1 MSMSLDRGAELESCV
16 IDKRLAGSLNATAYL
31 AEFSPKKAAER
42 LQREMR
48 QTKNQAELS
57 LLKKRLKFI
66 LTTKKQM
73 VFLKQYSNPGYRDTE
88 LIRNYVRYQQKI
100 HSRINAWSQKN
111 DPHLLCCEYDSFIC
125 EEPGKRAYYQALE
138 YFEFNQPLTELVNGS
153 PVTVVKPPLPHLRYD
168 EMLFHA
174 KRLFYA
180 IGILHELEIVH
191 ADLKPDNLLIVP
203 NTPGCDYRTILRL
216 IDFDAS
222 IIVGEDHPRYLQ
234 FREKHPGEIYHHR
247 GTAGYVSPEHFN
259 GEIPSYESDVFTA
272 SVIAFEML
280 SRSGHPF
287 PLTKEDYRDAV
298 RKGKFRFSEMNGP
311 LSRTAIDALKAGL
324 SYKKE
329 NRPSAAELLEALKT

>member
-1 MSMSLDRGAELESCV
+1 MSTSLNPGAEVESCV
-16 IDKRLAGSLNATAYL
+16 IAERLAGSSNATAYL
-31 AEFSPKKAAER
+31 AEFSPGKAATR
-42 LQREMR
+42 LRREMR

-57 LLKKRLKFI
+57 LLRKRLKFI
-66 LTTKKQM
+66 LTTKKQT

-88 LIRNYVRYQQKI
+88 LIQSYVLYQQEI
-100 HSRINAWSQKN
+100 HNRINTCKQK
-111 DPHLLCCEYDSFIC
+111 DLLCCEYDSFIC

-138 YFEFNQPLTELVNGS
+138 YFKFNQPLTELINGS
-153 PVTVVKPPLPHLRYD
+153 PVTVVKPHLPQLRFD

-191 ADLKPDNLLIVP
+191 ADLKPDNLLILP
-203 NTPGCDYRTILRL
+203 NNIKCDYLTMLRL

-222 IIVGEDHPRYLQ
+222 IIVGEEHPRYLQ
-234 FREKHPGEIYHHR
+234 FKEKHPGETYHHR

-259 GEIPSYESDVFTA
+259 GEVPCYASDVFTA

-280 SRSGHPF
+280 SHSGHPF
-287 PLTKEDYRDAV
+287 PFTGTDYRAAV
-298 RKGKFRFSEMNGP
+298 EKGKFRFSEMKGP
-311 LSRTAIDALKAGL
+311 LSRTAVDALKAGL

-329 NRPSAAELLEALKT
+329 NRPSAVELLEALKS

>member
-1 MSMSLDRGAELESCV
+1 MSMSLNRGDEVESCV
-16 IDKRLAGSLNATAYL
+16 IAERLSGSSNATAYL
-31 AEFSPKKAAER
+31 AEFSPGKAATR
-42 LQREMR
+42 LRREMR

-57 LLKKRLKFI
+57 LLRKRLKFI
-66 LTTKKQM
+66 LTKKEQT

-100 HSRINAWSQKN
+100 HSRINACGQN
-111 DPHLLCCEYDSFIC
+111 DLLCCEYDSFIC

-138 YFEFNQPLTELVNGS
+138 YFEFNQPLTELINGS
-153 PVTVVKPPLPHLRYD
+153 PVTVVKPQRPQLRFD

-174 KRLFYA
+174 KQLFYA
-180 IGILHELEIVH
+180 INILHELEIVH
-191 ADLKPDNLLIVP
+191 ADLKPDNLLILP
-203 NTPGCDYRTILRL
+203 NNIKCDYQTMLRL

-234 FREKHPGEIYHHR
+234 FREKHPGETYHHR

-259 GEIPSYESDVFTA
+259 GEVPCYASDVFTA

-287 PLTKEDYRDAV
+287 PFIKEDYRTAV
-298 RKGKFRFSEMNGP
+298 RKGKFRFSEMKGP
-311 LSRTAIDALKAGL
+311 LSRTAVEALKAGL

-329 NRPSAAELLEALKT
+329 QRPTAFDLLEALRS